1 MKTTDEIIDYLNKS
15 NQENYVELNYDD
27 EWSFLSQK
35 LVKDFI
41 KDINKNKKNY
51 TLIDYENETWFCD
64 ELKTKYNIVIL
75 NLKKFSNEY
84 FIKEFENFEN
94 FEKVS

>member
-27 EWSFLSQK
+27 EWSFISQK
-35 LVKDFI
+35 LVKNFI

-51 TLIDYENETWFCD
+51 TLIDYENETWFCN

-84 FIKEFENFEN
+84 FIKEFENFE
-94 FEKVS
+94 KVS

>member
-84 FIKEFENFEN
+84 FIKEFENFE
-94 FEKVS
+94 KVS

>member
-27 EWSFLSQK
+27 EWSFISQK
-35 LVKDFI
+35 LVKNFI

-84 FIKEFENFEN
+84 FIKEFENFE
-94 FEKVS
+94 KVS